1 MTIADNAKISSDF
14 EKKTKNVRII
24 AAIHFFKKFTKKYAK
39 FMKNVAT
46 RSLNLT

>member
-1 MTIADNAKISSDF
+1 MFYLKLALTNI
-14 EKKTKNVRII
+14 KKN
-24 AAIHFFKKFTKKYAK
+24 AK

>member
-1 MTIADNAKISSDF
+1 MLWFSFNFIIYLQVT
-14 EKKTKNVRII
+14 KTCEEYNCINEFKFL
-24 AAIHFFKKFTKKYAK
+24 FFDAK

>member
-1 MTIADNAKISSDF
+1 MPVQSLTSNNILLHHLLMN
-14 EKKTKNVRII
+14 
-24 AAIHFFKKFTKKYAK
+24 AK

>member
-1 MTIADNAKISSDF
+1 MLWFSFNFTIYLQVAKIYK
-14 EKKTKNVRII
+14 EYNCINK
-24 AAIHFFKKFTKKYAK
+24 FKFSFYNAK